1 MTQTVTLPGY
11 FGPLDLLLYLVKRHE
26 VDVLDIPLAAVADQ
40 FRETVE
46 VVKELDLEAA
56 GDFLV
61 VAATLME
68 IKSRAL
74 LPADDRAADADDKP
88 DPRRD
93 LVKQLLQY
101 RKFKDAAAA
110 LEDRAVK
117 HAERVSREAPADG
130 GPAPAGP
137 AVRPVEL
144 WDLVSAFARLMRETQ
159 ALQAATI
166 AVDDTPQHVHEE
178 QIRAR
183 VRAEGRVRFIDVFTP
198 PHFKAKLIGIFLAV
212 LELVRHHGVGLE
224 LGDADTDI
232 WLVALPEAAQ
242 GAGGEA
248 GEAGTAGAE
257 PSAASPPSGPD
268 ALS

>member
-1 MTQTVTLPGY
+1 MPPDFSFDGY

-26 VDVLDIPLAAVADQ
+26 VDVLNVPLAAVADQ
-40 FRETVE
+40 FREYVE

-74 LPADDRAADADDKP
+74 LPADDRAAEPDDDKP

-117 HAERVSREAPADG
+117 HAERIGREAPADG

-159 ALQAATI
+159 AAGALTVTA
-166 AVDDTPQHVHEE
+166 DDTPQHVYEGE
-178 QIRAR
+178 VRDR
-183 VRAEGRVRFIDVFTP
+183 VRAAGRVAFRAVFGP
-198 PHFKAKLIGIFLAV
+198 PYNKPRLIGLFLAI
-212 LELVRHHGVGLE
+212 LELVRNHGLGLE
-224 LGDADTDI
+224 QPDPAGDI
-232 WLVALPEAAQ
+232 WLVAVAPA
-242 GAGGEA
+242 
-248 GEAGTAGAE
+248 
-257 PSAASPPSGPD
+257 
-268 ALS
+268 

>member
-11 FGPLDLLLYLVKRHE
+11 FGPLDLLLYLVRRHE
-26 VDVLDIPLAAVADQ
+26 VDVLGVPLAAVADQ
-40 FRETVE
+40 FREYVE

-56 GDFLV
+56 GEFLV

-74 LPADDRAADADDKP
+74 LPADDRAADADDRP

-117 HAERVSREAPADG
+117 HAERVGREAPPEPGA
-130 GPAPAGP
+130 APAGP
-137 AVRPVEL
+137 SVRPVEL

-159 ALQAATI
+159 AAGAMTVT
-166 AVDDTPQHVHEE
+166 ADDTPQHVYEAE
-178 QIRAR
+178 VTGR
-183 VRAEGRVRFIDVFTP
+183 VRAAGRVAFREVFGP
-198 PHFKAKLIGIFLAV
+198 PFNKPRLIGLFLAI
-212 LELVRHHGVGLE
+212 LELVRNHGLGLE
-224 LGDADTDI
+224 HPDPGGEI
-232 WLVALPEAAQ
+232 WLVKRLE
-242 GAGGEA
+242 E
-248 GEAGTAGAE
+248 
-257 PSAASPPSGPD
+257 
-268 ALS
+268 